1 MRIMC
6 ERVGIYRRNNNNNI
20 TSNRPANNRV
30 NDDRRCTA
38 EDVVQDVAEAA
49 AAAAAE
55 EILATVSVVRHPP
68 RVLEWLKNA
77 LLDAPKKTQD
87 SLATRNTSSSSSS
100 SDRGHGRY
108 CVLSTCSGRGW

>member
-6 ERVGIYRRNNNNNI
+6 ERVGIYRRNNNNI

-49 AAAAAE
+49 AAE

-68 RVLEWLKNA
+68 PRVLEWLQNA

-87 SLATRNTSSSSSS
+87 SLATRTNS

>member
-6 ERVGIYRRNNNNNI
+6 ERVGIYRRNNNNI

-30 NDDRRCTA
+30 NDDDRRCTA

-49 AAAAAE
+49 AE
-55 EILATVSVVRHPP
+55 EILATVVRHPP
-68 RVLEWLKNA
+68 RVLEWLQNA

-87 SLATRNTSSSSSS
+87 SLATRIKSSSSSS

>member
-6 ERVGIYRRNNNNNI
+6 ERVGIYRRNNNNI

-49 AAAAAE
+49 AAE

-68 RVLEWLKNA
+68 RVLEWLQNA
-77 LLDAPKKTQD
+77 LLDAPKKPQD
-87 SLATRNTSSSSSS
+87 SLATRTTSSSSS

>member
-6 ERVGIYRRNNNNNI
+6 ERVGIYRRNNNNI

-49 AAAAAE
+49 AE
-55 EILATVSVVRHPP
+55 EILATVVRHPP
-68 RVLEWLKNA
+68 RVLEWLQNA

-87 SLATRNTSSSSSS
+87 SLATRTTSSS